1 MPRTNGDQA
10 AYKTITVTRDRKL
23 RGLATLTLARPEK
36 LNAIDHVMHEEIQLA
51 CAELR
56 DDTSTR
62 VVIITGEG
70 RAFSAGN
77 DLRPAKRTRAKND
90 LERRHRVA
98 AGNRTAEAI
107 ASLPQVTIAAVNGL
121 AVGGGVVLAACA
133 DLRLAAEAAWFS
145 IPEIDL
151 DLPMTW
157 NSLPRLMRELGPA
170 RTKELVMT
178 CDRFS
183 AGDAE
188 RWGFVN
194 HVYADDRLMP
204 QARALASK
212 LLEKDQLALATT
224 KATLSALANLM
235 VPAEAT
241 SSDPELLLLAD
252 AMARRRAAE
261 NRELRT

>member
-1 MPRTNGDQA
+1 MATAR
-10 AYKTITVTRDRKL
+10 YKTIRLTRDRRL
-23 RGLATLTLARPEK
+23 RGLATLMLARPQK
-36 LNAIDHVMHEEIQLA
+36 LNAIDFVMHEEIQHA
-51 CAELR
+51 CAALR
-56 DDTSTR
+56 DDTDVR
-62 VVIITGEG
+62 VVIVTGEG

-77 DLRPAKRTRAKND
+77 DLNPQRRPRAKSD
-90 LERRHRVA
+90 MERKHRVA
-98 AGNRTAEAI
+98 AGNRTSEAI

-133 DLRLAAEAAWFS
+133 DLRLAAESAWFS

-151 DLPMTW
+151 RLPMTW

-183 AGDAE
+183 AQDAE

-194 HVYADDRLMP
+194 HVYPDHRLLDK
-204 QARALASK
+204 ARALAQK
-212 LLEKDQLALATT
+212 LLAKDELALATT
-224 KATLSALANLM
+224 KAGISALANLM

-241 SSDPELLLLAD
+241 YSDPELLLLAE
-252 AMARRRAAE
+252 AQRGRRE
-261 NRELRT
+261 RES